1 MLEIIKSFFSPV
13 GGGRTSFASQ
23 NGNQSRKQFPYENY
37 NGKEDLRQGRN
48 LVSNSDFN
56 KNGGELYL
64 NQDAITFASENI
76 VGGGQLRSTS
86 NGCELVSRPKVNAS
100 SRSYKGKRAYA
111 HFKGGEGNYASLM
124 SSDFAGT
131 ETMLNSDT
139 GSVSFWD
146 VDFSS
151 RPLSGGGR
159 KQYSHLSKGGK
170 PFNRTLRSNIRRLV
184 PQEFGRELYANV
196 LASLWTRNDFSFKK
210 GGAGSLGDADLSVSL
225 TVCTPFHYE
234 GGVLL

>member
-23 NGNQSRKQFPYENY
+23 NGNIQR
-37 NGKEDLRQGRN
+37 KEDLRQGRN

-56 KNGGELYL
+56 RKRGEEYL
-64 NQDAITFASENI
+64 ISSSFASENI
-76 VGGGQLRSTS
+76 VGGGQLRSNNYS
-86 NGCELVSRPKVNAS
+86 AS
-100 SRSYKGKRAYA
+100 SRSIKGKRAYA

-151 RPLSGGGR
+151 RPLSGGAKSIWIRLQR
-159 KQYSHLSKGGK
+159 KG
-170 PFNRTLRSNIRRLV
+170 
-184 PQEFGRELYANV
+184 
-196 LASLWTRNDFSFKK
+196 ASR
-210 GGAGSLGDADLSVSL
+210 LSVLVAQGLFRRNLDVSFMRMSL
-225 TVCTPFHYE
+225 
-234 GGVLL
+234 LLQHEMTSLSRREVQAI